1 MSTQA
6 QGWQRSQTLWSHS
19 DGSRA
24 TQVLPTTSPEWT
36 GSLKHCQNHSH
47 THNQGTHKHNNFVT
61 PPMGKAGIPHPP
73 SSLPTASPAQC
84 MQWPSHHHQHTVT
97 STPSPAHHHQ
107 HAITSTPSPARY
119 HQHAITSTPSP
130 AHHHQHTITSTPSPA
145 RHHQHAITSTPSP
158 ACHHQH
164 TVTIT
169 STPSPSP
176 ARHHQHTITSTSSPA
191 HHH

>member
-84 MQWPSHHHQHTVT
+84 MQWPSH
-97 STPSPAHHHQ
+97 
-107 HAITSTPSPARY
+107 R
-119 HQHAITSTPSP
+119 
-130 AHHHQHTITSTPSPA
+130 HQHTITSTPSPA
-145 RHHQHAITSTPSP
+145 RHHQHAITSMPSPAHHHQHTITITSTPSP
-158 ACHHQH
+158 AHRHQHQHIITSTPSPSPAHHHQH
-164 TVTIT
+164 TITIT

-176 ARHHQHTITSTSSPA
+176 AHHHQHTIPR
-191 HHH
+191 